1 MSNVSFGVV
10 FTSGRLEV
18 WKIDKDNKVSS
29 NYSKEKIA
37 IDDADAFSRQFH
49 AAAVELGSSQEV
61 IPKIE
66 TFGVYIPDNLKKA
79 VICGI
84 TRDGSLKVGEKLSR
98 FLLLSPEVFY
108 TGGDFDNAVKDFVC
122 DVVVISGG
130 FDDSDDMKIL
140 KLISDVAESEWFK
153 KIKPKVIYAGNRKS
167 VSAAQLSFSPLT
179 DFYEIENILEE
190 RLLKNDR
197 SSLAKLDLSDLVPF
211 KVEGSALG
219 KVIFNSY
226 QSSLYSFSRY
236 ICGASS
242 GRVVTAFIND
252 NYSILNQCRL
262 QAGKPVSE
270 NIAVSKNVDDVSS
283 DDFSNSYTEFSVQ
296 NDPVTGDIFLAD
308 DILTIGKKKS
318 ENFFRPDRIIG
329 ISLSEKVDIIRFLD
343 LISDPDIVRGIVEYS
358 FDNTGF
364 FLMCGAILNS
374 DLSTNKE
381 RIDKIVEDHDVSSGW
396 LIIPDGNFEKD
407 AIALE
412 VYIGGD
418 ENDKISKLFWGKR
431 YTIPVK
437 ENSVVELRF
446 KGSAFLLNRDRIVV
460 LRTEGWQKS
469 LVVDIRKEKS

>member
-1 MSNVSFGVV
+1 MSNVSFGML

-18 WKIDKDNKVSS
+18 WKIDKDKVSS

-37 IDDADAFSRQFH
+37 LNDVNTFSRQFH
-49 AAAVELGSSQEV
+49 KAAVELGSSKEM

-66 TFGVYIPDNLKKA
+66 TFGVHVPDNLKKA
-79 VICGI
+79 VVCGI
-84 TRDGSLKVGEKLSR
+84 TRDGSLKAGEKLSR

-108 TGGDFDNAVKDFVC
+108 TGGDFDNTVKDLVC

-130 FDDSDDMKIL
+130 FDDSDDLKIR
-140 KLISDVAESEWFK
+140 KLISDIAESEWFK

-167 VSAAQLSFSPLT
+167 VSAAQLRFSPLT

-197 SSLAKLDLSDLVPF
+197 SSLGKLDLCESVPF
-211 KVEGSALG
+211 NVEGSPLG
-219 KVIFNSY
+219 KVMFSSC
-226 QSSLYSFSRY
+226 QSSLYSFSKY
-236 ICGASS
+236 LCGASS
-242 GRVVTAFIND
+242 GRVVTTLIND

-270 NIAVSKNVDDVSS
+270 NIAVSKNLDDVCS
-283 DDFSNSYTEFSVQ
+283 DDFSNSYTEFSLQ
-296 NDPVTGDIFLAD
+296 NDTVIGDIFLAD

-343 LISDPDIVRGIVEYS
+343 LISDPDIVRGIVEYY
-358 FDNTGF
+358 FDSTGF

-374 DLSTNKE
+374 DFSTNKE
-381 RIDKIVEDHDVSSGW
+381 RIDKIIEEHDVSSGW
-396 LIIPDGNFEKD
+396 LIIPDGNFKKD

-418 ENDKISKLFWGKR
+418 ENDKTSKLFWGKR
-431 YTIPVK
+431 YTIPIK

-446 KGSAFLLNRDRIVV
+446 KGSAFLLGKGPVVV
-460 LRTEGWQKS
+460 LRTEERQKS